1 MKILLAED
9 DPVVG
14 DAVEHALRS
23 AHHSVRRTT
32 GVADTVGLIGDGV
45 ADILVLDIQ
54 LDDGSAWDVL
64 DRIAVPHPPFRVC
77 LISATDLAAP
87 LRWSYIP
94 VYRKPLDQDTLANAI
109 GEAVTFTG
117 SEDDPG
123 LAVRPAVSWLE
134 RILLA
139 DAPPKPISIPVMLV
153 AIALVTLLL
162 VPVRQEAFGAISA
175 AYTVVVLL
183 LAAYAGP
190 AVGLLGAA
198 TAFLAYDWFMV
209 PPYNTLR
216 IASAALVIDLLAF
229 LAASVIGMVLIAA
242 GRSLAR
248 GRAND
253 AALSR
258 LRLRL
263 TTETMDVPSDRLLE
277 SITRVVSR
285 SLPAGSEVAL
295 LGTDDAFPPWVPP
308 VMADLARFEHRTVET
323 RVDNRAVLLLPVDA
337 DGLLLATA
345 APGWRLTDQDRRSLS
360 YAATELAHTAERLA
374 LLQVAESAHRLQAR
388 DDAKNALLAA
398 VGHDL
403 RTPLASIK
411 AAVSTVLAPDV
422 ELPADAEHGLL
433 ETIDGEVDRLDDM
446 IDHLLDL
453 SRLES
458 GAFRLKRDPVD
469 LARLT
474 LDAADRV
481 RLSTGREVRV
491 HSTGDATV
499 TGDPVRLLEV
509 VTNLIDNA
517 ARYSTPDTPI
527 QASLRAEP
535 GSVTVAI
542 SDQGPG
548 MDREE
553 QEKLFLPFVRGARTG
568 PGSGLG
574 LAITRSIVTAH
585 QGQIDVVSAPGT
597 GTTMSVTIPRRPLDG

>member
-1 MKILLAED
+1 MQILLAED

-14 DAVEHALRS
+14 DAVEHALRAS
-23 AHHSVRRTT
+23 YHSVRRST
-32 GVADTVGLIGDGV
+32 GVADTVGMIGDGV
-45 ADILVLDIQ
+45 AEVVLLDIQ

-64 DRIAVPHPPFRVC
+64 DRIAVPHPPFRVA
-77 LISATDLAAP
+77 LVSATDLAPP

-94 VYRKPLDQDTLANAI
+94 TYRKPLDRETLATAV
-109 GEAVTFTG
+109 GEAVAFAG

-123 LAVRPAVSWLE
+123 LTVRPAASWLE

-139 DAPPKPISIPVMLV
+139 DTPPKTISIPVMLV
-153 AIALVTLLL
+153 AIALVTLLMI
-162 VPVRQEAFGAISA
+162 PIREEAFGAISA
-175 AYTVVVLL
+175 TYTVVVLL

-190 AVGLLGAA
+190 VVGLLGAT

-209 PPYNTLR
+209 TPYYTLR
-216 IASAALVIDLLAF
+216 IASTALVIDLFAF
-229 LAASVIGMVLIAA
+229 LAASIIGMVLIAA

-248 GRAND
+248 GRASD

-263 TTETMDVPSDRLLE
+263 TTETMDVPSEHLLDTL
-277 SITRVVSR
+277 TRVVGR
-285 SLPAGSEVAL
+285 SLPEGSDVAL
-295 LGTDDAFPPWVPP
+295 IREEDPFPSWVPAEI
-308 VMADLARFEHRTVET
+308 ADLARIERRTIET
-323 RVDNRAVLLLPVDA
+323 RSGNRAVMLLPVDA
-337 DGLLLATA
+337 DGMLLAAA
-345 APGWRLTDQDRRSLS
+345 APGSRLTDQDRRSLG
-360 YAATELAHTAERLA
+360 YATTELAHTSERID
-374 LLQVAESAHRLQAR
+374 LLRVAESAQRLRAR
-388 DDAKNALLAA
+388 DEAKNALLAA

-403 RTPLASIK
+403 RTPLASMK
-411 AAVSTVLAPDV
+411 AAVSSVLDPDL
-422 ELPADAEHGLL
+422 ELSKDAESDLL
-433 ETIDGEVDRLDDM
+433 QTVDSEVDRLDEM

-469 LARLT
+469 LAKLA

-481 RLSTGREVRV
+481 RLASGREIQV

-499 TGDPVRLLEV
+499 VGDPVRLLEV

-527 QASLRAEP
+527 QASIRPDA
-535 GSVTVAI
+535 GHVTVSI

-553 QEKLFLPFVRGARTG
+553 QEKLFLPFVRGARSG

-585 QGQIDVVSAPGT
+585 HGRIDVISTPGS
-597 GTTMSVTIPRRPLDG
+597 GTTMSVTIPRHPLDE